1 MNSLNCI
8 RYIWHVNTRENN
20 VKNPS
25 PYTFPVNNTRTIILM
40 NLYIC
45 NTSHIR
51 LFTKTIAVD
60 SWRELQFNLS
70 RIIFVSK

>member
-1 MNSLNCI
+1 MNSLNCV
-8 RYIWHVNTRENN
+8 RYVNTRENN

-25 PYTFPVNNTRTIILM
+25 SYTFPVNNTRTIILM

-51 LFTKTIAVD
+51 IFTKTIAVD